1 MQKPADLLKQTRLLE
16 IRTRKLVDSVISG
29 EYKTAFRGQGMT
41 FSDFREYV
49 AGDDIRHISWPLMA
63 RTGKPYI
70 KKFDEERELQIMLC
84 VDISGSTGFG
94 SGHFTKRDKL
104 VHVAATLALS
114 AVKNGDQVG
123 LILFSDFVEHYLPPQ
138 KSRGHIQRMLRD
150 LAFFEPQHKQ
160 TRISAAADFAQSV
173 LKKKS
178 VVFLLSDFMDSG
190 FQQSLKLLGKK
201 HDVIACRMEDDFE
214 AVLPSLGLV
223 ELWDAESDEEL
234 LVDTSSAEFNKAMKG
249 LRQKE
254 LQLKAQ
260 ELKSSQVEIIDLSN
274 QKDFYKPIVQFF
286 SRRSQ
291 LGRSYS
297 RRGRKR

>member
-1 MQKPADLLKQTRLLE
+1 MQKPAELLKQTKLLE

-70 KKFDEERELQIMLC
+70 KKFDEERELQIMLV
-84 VDISGSTGFG
+84 VDISGSTAFG
-94 SGHFTKRDKL
+94 SGHFSKREKL

-114 AVKNGDQVG
+114 AVRNGDEVG
-123 LILFSDFVEHYLPPQ
+123 LVLFTDYMEHYLPPA
-138 KSRGHIQRMLRD
+138 KSRGQIQRMLRD
-150 LAFFEPQHKQ
+150 LAFFEPQHTG
-160 TRISAAADFAQSV
+160 TRISSVTDFLQGV

-178 VVFLLSDFMDSG
+178 VVFLLSDFMDQEYSR
-190 FQQSLKLLGKK
+190 SLRLLGKK
-201 HDVIACRMEDDFE
+201 HDVIACVMDDEFE
-214 AVLPSLGLV
+214 TNMPNLGLL
-223 ELWDAESDEEL
+223 EILDPETGEQL
-234 LVDTSSAEFNKAMKG
+234 LIDSSSQQFKQNFKK

-254 LQLKAQ
+254 EQDREKELKA
-260 ELKSSQVEIIDLSN
+260 SQVELIQLSN

-286 SRRSQ
+286 A
-291 LGRSYS
+291 
-297 RRGRKR
+297 RRGRRG